1 MADHPDHKHHLTYML
16 NLIASLQ
23 DPAEDL
29 PGSGANHGEF
39 KDSFAKLILSSLPEQ
54 QGQVLPSTA
63 YLHALSAL
71 QGPDAGLG
79 GVHMEDELP
88 TALDDLQRKVVLYH
102 LANIELFSPQ
112 NDQSPEL
119 SQRHWDND

>member
-39 KDSFAKLILSSLPEQ
+39 KDSFAKLILSSFPSLPFNFLAHLFQKLCSEFMYT
-54 QGQVLPSTA
+54 VNNS
-63 YLHALSAL
+63 
-71 QGPDAGLG
+71 
-79 GVHMEDELP
+79 P
-88 TALDDLQRKVVLYH
+88 TC
-102 LANIELFSPQ
+102 
-112 NDQSPEL
+112 
-119 SQRHWDND
+119 